1 MTSVRVGGA
10 VGSRGVEEENGAGGI
25 EAAPGDGLLAV
36 GVEVRED
43 ENLFNPF
50 NLFNLFN
57 LASPAQQGERVA
69 LAALDHLERGAGG
82 EGGEG
87 GEDRVEAADG
97 GDLVVGRAPA
107 QGGGAVD
114 VDLLRREPLDAV
126 RDAEAALARRE
137 RGEGG
142 AHPGVGARA
151 RGEAVVVVR
160 LGVVRERADLGGHR
174 LRAGEVALEG
184 RAVLGLEDLRVG
196 PVEPLL
202 GDEVARHRNLAAEPL
217 EEEDRVGELLAHAR
231 HDVAPRL
238 GRDHVAGVAAEAVD
252 ALRAP
257 ELEDRGEE
265 RAQLR
270 TGVVELDEVLPDR
283 APRARAVE
291 AAVGLAAEP
300 FRVVRLQRGGPA
312 RVVRREVD
320 EEPRAARV
328 DRVRE
333 LAELVERRRRR
344 VELREPGVHREEVRR
359 GERRAEAAHAGERRR
374 DRMHRQQLHDAEAL
388 VEEDRVEARDE
399 VAQRALARDRRP
411 SRRVERGGALGERG
425 RALERAVR
433 TELARER
440 AVDRAPADRPGGR
453 DLHQHIAAL
462 GPERAVRALG
472 EEAGLRVERA
482 DVDER
487 EADREAADAGGA
499 GRFDLLHRD
508 VVPVEREGR
517 AVGVHR
523 LDELAPLPLRAAE
536 GGAQDG
542 AAAGGGRALDAELED
557 DVVAAVAQQR
567 GGRGGGLDQMHG
579 PAF

>member
-36 GVEVRED
+36 GVQVRED
-43 ENLFNPF
+43 ENLFNS
-50 NLFNLFN
+50 FNLFN

-202 GDEVARHRNLAAEPL
+202 GDEVARHRDLAAEPL

-257 ELEDRGEE
+257 ELEDRREE

-270 TGVVELDEVLPDR
+270 AGVVELDEVLPHR
-283 APRARAVE
+283 APGAGRME

-344 VELREPGVHREEVRR
+344 VELREAGVHREEVRR
-359 GERRAEAAHAGERRR
+359 GERRTEAAHSRERRR

-411 SRRVERGGALGERG
+411 AGRVERGGALGERG

-433 TELARER
+433 AELAREG

-453 DLHQHIAAL
+453 DLHQHVAAL

-508 VVPVEREGR
+508 IVPVEREGR

>member
-1 MTSVRVGGA
+1 M
-10 VGSRGVEEENGAGGI
+10 
-25 EAAPGDGLLAV
+25 
-36 GVEVRED
+36 
-43 ENLFNPF
+43 
-50 NLFNLFN
+50 
-57 LASPAQQGERVA
+57 
-69 LAALDHLERGAGG
+69 
-82 EGGEG
+82 
-87 GEDRVEAADG
+87 
-97 GDLVVGRAPA
+97 
-107 QGGGAVD
+107 D

-202 GDEVARHRNLAAEPL
+202 GDEVSRHRDLAAEPL

-257 ELEDRGEE
+257 ELEDRREE

-270 TGVVELDEVLPDR
+270 AGVVELDEVLPDR
-283 APRARAVE
+283 APGAGRME

-300 FRVVRLQRGGPA
+300 LRVVRLQRGGPA

-344 VELREPGVHREEVRR
+344 VELREAGVHREEVRR
-359 GERRAEAAHAGERRR
+359 GERRAEAAHPRERRR

-399 VAQRALARDRRP
+399 VAQRALARDGGP
-411 SRRVERGGALGERG
+411 ARRVERGGALGERG

-433 TELARER
+433 AELAREG

-453 DLHQHIAAL
+453 DLHQHVAAL

-487 EADREAADAGGA
+487 EAHREAADAGGA
-499 GRFDLLHRD
+499 GGGFHLLHRD

-517 AVGVHR
+517 SVGVHR

-536 GGAQDG
+536 GGSEHG
-542 AAAGGGRALDAELED
+542 ASAGGGRALDVELED

-579 PAF
+579 ASATSSPRWRRSAGPRRRPPAGRSPSRTASSASCPPSAC